1 MIKNKKSKNQKK
13 GPEMKEKM
21 IKNKKV
27 KIKKGGPRNE
37 YMGRDRRMGNCTK
50 KKRRGLFS

>member
-1 MIKNKKSKNQKK
+1 
-13 GPEMKEKM
+13 MKEKM